1 MGEIR
6 LKRGL
11 EKQEGRERHEN
22 KVDGLGGAEA
32 GVGGWKTRGLV
43 EIKTGGFGGWG
54 QYYQGSVML

>member
-22 KVDGLGGAEA
+22 KVDGWAA
-32 GVGGWKTRGLV
+32 GWVGGLGCM
-43 EIKTGGFGGWG
+43 ENGGG
-54 QYYQGSVML
+54 

>member
-22 KVDGLGGAEA
+22 KVDGW
-32 GVGGWKTRGLV
+32 VGFVQSHEGRREWGILMIMHMGW
-43 EIKTGGFGGWG
+43 W
-54 QYYQGSVML
+54 